1 MDAAVG
7 GGAHDGGA
15 LLMGWE
21 EHCRHGGSRPED
33 NKDLVAFGDLGTR
46 VR

>member
-21 EHCRHGGSRPED
+21 EHCRLEGFRPED
-33 NKDLVAFGDLGTR
+33 KHDLVALEDLGTH